1 MKELLDF
8 DTPTQVRVDT
18 YTTAQEPELCAEKGT
33 QVSMLPECKNARVQT
48 SQRTKTVGKFT
59 RSLILSQID
68 TAKLT
73 NGSVRHT
80 RT

>member
-18 YTTAQEPELCAEKGT
+18 CTTAQEPELCAEKGT
-33 QVSMLPECKNARVQT
+33 QVSVLPERKIARVQT

-59 RSLILSQID
+59 RSLIISTLQ
-68 TAKLT
+68 
-73 NGSVRHT
+73 VRGLL
-80 RT
+80 RSPPACI